1 MVDVVVPHCALWWC
15 RLGPPRR
22 APPSCTRPERNETR
36 YERPPITF
44 ATILAAM
51 ARTGLLRHPPRRR
64 EIALPLCKRRKALSA
79 ACSWDSFSLGKP
91 RGAVTGASLGTRCLD
106 DSSNHTGPQNMT
118 KEQNTP
124 SLRCGAPTRRGKR
137 KYFHDCRRHY
147 LLQCGGAAQLQH
159 EPSSAIPW
167 L

>member
-1 MVDVVVPHCALWWC
+1 MLCGGVVSARRDARH
-15 RLGPPRR
+15 PR
-22 APPSCTRPERNETR
+22 TPERNETR

-106 DSSNHTGPQNMT
+106 RFFKSHRPTEHDERAKYAQPAVRCTYTTWQT
-118 KEQNTP
+118 KVLSRLQATLPP
-124 SLRCGAPTRRGKR
+124 SMRRRG
-137 KYFHDCRRHY
+137 
-147 LLQCGGAAQLQH
+147 
-159 EPSSAIPW
+159 SASART
-167 L
+167 